1 MATKLEEAR
10 RLLEKRLEE
19 IERERDQ
26 LAAAIAELGKV
37 EANGSAP
44 SHAHTR
50 GRRRRSSVR
59 HRTVNGHRKR
69 APRGK
74 REQQLLTSIGA
85 HPEFRVADHAREV
98 GVKPQQ
104 LYPILRRLSEKGAIV
119 KKDSKYTLSA
129 A

>member
-1 MATKLEEAR
+1 M
-10 RLLEKRLEE
+10 
-19 IERERDQ
+19 
-26 LAAAIAELGKV
+26 
-37 EANGSAP
+37 
-44 SHAHTR
+44 
-50 GRRRRSSVR
+50 R